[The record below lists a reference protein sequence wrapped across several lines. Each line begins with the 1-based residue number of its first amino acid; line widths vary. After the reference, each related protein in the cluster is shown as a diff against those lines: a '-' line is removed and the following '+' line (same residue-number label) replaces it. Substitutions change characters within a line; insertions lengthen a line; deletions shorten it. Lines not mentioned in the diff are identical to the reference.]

1 MKAFRVFV
9 FSVFLGLFAL
19 AALSQ
24 TRFPTEDRSPALKR
38 SQVEALLK
46 QEHER
51 SLEDAARLLELAEEL
66 KAELE
71 KNDRH
76 VLSVGVL
83 KKTEE
88 IEKLAKRI
96 RNRMKR
102 Y

>member
-1 MKAFRVFV
+1 MKTFRVFG
-9 FSVFLGLFAL
+9 FSVFLGLLAL
-19 AALSQ
+19 AALPQ
-24 TRFPTEDRSPALKR
+24 TRFPAEDRSPVLKR

-51 SLEDAARLLELAEEL
+51 SMEDAARLLELAEEL

-71 KNDRH
+71 KNDRY